1 MITFKKY
8 ILLQEYTKEIM
19 PEIYAALEKYDDP
32 MVGVHF
38 SKGVPKGRDRKVKVP
53 HLGINPRPFHNDPIG
68 IYAFPKDYVLSGGL
82 ERNTGFEVN
91 PYYYIVKPSSKAN
104 ILNLSRMSDSD
115 ARDILIKM
123 GIDNP
128 NGESYMDDPKIFHHS
143 KGELKAGHKF
153 WGVLEVVRK
162 KLKNA
167 GKNSSWN
174 VLFKDSGYNVLY
186 DEGDAIIHSNEPSQ
200 IIYLESS
207 AMEVL
212 DQGKQDDSS
221 NKIYSFFIKQFP
233 ELRPEKT
240 KTHWGERA
248 FILYSNEGYKLKII
262 PDFEERRGY
271 DKIKLEIIS
280 DDLRNVEKFDIYL
293 SNLFTPSEYFPD
305 QYIVINQ
312 IKNKIEEM
320 QKEGR
325 ISNSEKKEDEP
336 PNILKSISERFN
348 IKLKKDERG
357 DWEIRQKYQDRDK
370 DYVITFYIRTHND
383 DIIFVLNKKQKSI
396 NYNTFGYNEAALIK
410 YRERYT
416 PEEIVDM
423 GLKEL
428 EFKRYG
434 SVSVNHDAMKT
445 IEFLRKKVFR
455 L

>member
-8 ILLQEYTKEIM
+8 ILLQEYTRELM
-19 PEIYAALEKYDDP
+19 PEIYASLEKYDDP

-38 SKGVPKGRDRKVKVP
+38 SKGVPKGRDREVKVP

-82 ERNTGFEVN
+82 EKN
-91 PYYYIVKPSSKAN
+91 PSFRESSYYYIVKPSSKAN
-104 ILNLSRMSDSD
+104 ILNLSRMSYSD

-123 GIDNP
+123 GIDSP
-128 NGESYMDDPKIFHHS
+128 DGESYMDDPRIFHYS

-153 WGVLEVVRK
+153 WGVLEIVRK
-162 KLKNA
+162 EIENS
-167 GKNSSWN
+167 GRNSSWN
-174 VLFKDSGYNVLY
+174 LLFRNSGYNVLY

-221 NKIYSFFIKQFP
+221 NKIYSFFIKHFP

-240 KTHWGERA
+240 KDNWDSELLKLHSKDNSYT
-248 FILYSNEGYKLKII
+248 LYVYPPSYG
-262 PDFEERRGY
+262 
-271 DKIKLEIIS
+271 KIKIKIYSEVDYTNKEEILVPLEDLDEIS
-280 DDLRNVEKFDIYL
+280 VNYLRK
-293 SNLFTPSEYFPD
+293 T
-305 QYIVINQ
+305 
-312 IKNKIEEM
+312 
-320 QKEGR
+320 
-325 ISNSEKKEDEP
+325 ISGMNMISKKEKEVP
-336 PNILKSISERFN
+336 PVLESISKRFN

-357 DWEIRQKYQDRDK
+357 DWEIRQKYQDADK
-370 DYVITFYIRTHND
+370 DYIITFYIRKNND
-383 DIIFVLNKKQKSI
+383 DIIFVLNKKQKSM
-396 NYNTFGYNEAALIK
+396 NYNTFGYHEASLIK